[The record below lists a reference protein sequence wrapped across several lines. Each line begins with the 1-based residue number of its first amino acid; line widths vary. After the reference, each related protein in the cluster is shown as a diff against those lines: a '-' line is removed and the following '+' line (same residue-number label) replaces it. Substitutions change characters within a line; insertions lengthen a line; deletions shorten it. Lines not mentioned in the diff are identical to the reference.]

1 MVIRRA
7 DVGDR
12 DPGLHPLPRDVGERG
27 DEAGAGGG
35 EAREAG
41 ALRQVSQDQDDRTLN
56 NSYNG
61 QIVMIIITIRI
72 NEETKC

>member
-12 DPGLHPLPRDVGERG
+12 DPGLHPLPRAVGERG
-27 DEAGAGGG
+27 DEAGEGGG

-41 ALRQVSQDQDDRTLN
+41 ALRQVSQDQDDRAP
-56 NSYNG
+56 
-61 QIVMIIITIRI
+61 
-72 NEETKC
+72 